1 MKKTGRAVSSDRSAP
16 LAKRSTTLSSSGAAS
31 SQWASAHC
39 IASRGRSLPA
49 LAKAW
54 IAVSTSIEVLRLSAS
69 RCGRRWPVVVCSSD
83 RDAWCG
89 WQRWLC
95 RSTCHGGPRSLPI
108 PDQQFVKP
116 VDRRAP
122 RDHPLEH
129 IGQIGLR
136 VEVVQLRR
144 VDQTCQDRPGPGP
157 ALTAGEE
164 CILPTK
170 CNRAHG
176 PLNRVRIHLDPP
188 VLQEHGETGP
198 V

>member
-1 MKKTGRAVSSDRSAP
+1 M
-16 LAKRSTTLSSSGAAS
+16 
-31 SQWASAHC
+31 
-39 IASRGRSLPA
+39 ASRGRLLSA

-95 RSTCHGGPRSLPI
+95 RSTCHGGPRSLPV
-108 PDQQFVKP
+108 PGQQLVKSA
-116 VDRRAP
+116 DRRAP

-136 VEVVQLRR
+136 VEVVQLGR
-144 VDQTCQDRPGPGP
+144 VDQAPQYPPGPGSAPPPREERIFP
-157 ALTAGEE
+157 ARRTVARSLVGEPSRKLIAVLERERARKCLALIGACGVAVSGAGKGDPGH
-164 CILPTK
+164 PTRP
-170 CNRAHG
+170 NSG
-176 PLNRVRIHLDPP
+176 PGRPKTLFRPA
-188 VLQEHGETGP
+188 
-198 V
+198 

>member
-1 MKKTGRAVSSDRSAP
+1 M
-16 LAKRSTTLSSSGAAS
+16 
-31 SQWASAHC
+31 
-39 IASRGRSLPA
+39 ASRGRSLPT

-54 IAVSTSIEVLRLSAS
+54 IAVSTSMEVLRLSAS

-89 WQRWLC
+89 CQRWLC
-95 RSTCHGGPRSLPI
+95 RSSRQSVPCGLPM
-108 PDQQFVKP
+108 PGEQLVKP

-122 RDHPLEH
+122 GDHPLEH

-144 VDQTCQDRPGPGP
+144 VDQARQDRPGPGP

-170 CNRAHG
+170 CNRPHG
-176 PLNRVRIHLDPP
+176 PFNRVRVHLDPAI
-188 VLQEHGETGP
+188 LQEQGETGP
-198 V
+198 VTEHILDRLNQARPARK